1 MRLGD
6 ISASDLPF
14 QLRSGRVAF
23 SIGRFS
29 VSIRSALPGVSAQV
43 AKLYADYQ
51 LNEPD
56 ELIDFAV
63 ELAAPSLLRR
73 WLRPQVWFL
82 FDGRSPFKPLPQVQA
97 FAMFEWGL
105 NWCIANHAH
114 EFLVVHAA
122 VVERNGR
129 AFIFPGMPGSGKS
142 TLCAALVCR
151 GWRLLSD
158 EMALISLADG
168 MIHPV
173 PRPVSLKNASI
184 EVIRKF
190 EPAAVF
196 GTVVEDTAKGM
207 IAHMQAPATSV
218 IAGGQVAEPSRVVFP
233 RYRVA
238 AAPDLCQLERGT
250 CFMQMAENSFNYNV
264 LGGAGF
270 DALADTVERCECYTL
285 SYARLE
291 DAISLME
298 SL

>member
-1 MRLGD
+1 MRIGD
-6 ISASDLPF
+6 ISATDLPV

-23 SIGRFS
+23 TIGRFN
-29 VSIRSALPGVSAQV
+29 VSIRSALPGVAAQV
-43 AKLYADYQ
+43 GKLYADYQ

-63 ELAAPSLLRR
+63 ELAVPSLLRR
-73 WLRPQVWFL
+73 WLRPQVRFL

-158 EMALISLADG
+158 EMALISLQDG
-168 MIHPV
+168 MVHPV

-196 GTVVEDTAKGM
+196 GAVVEDTAKGK
-207 IAHMQAPATSV
+207 IAHMKAPATSV
-218 IAGGQVAEPSRVVFP
+218 MTAGQVAEPSRVVFP
-233 RYRVA
+233 RYRVD
-238 AAPDLCQLERGT
+238 AAPDLRRLERGT
-250 CFMQMAENSFNYNV
+250 CLMQMAENSFNYDV
-264 LGGAGF
+264 LGSAGF
-270 DALADTVERCECYTL
+270 EALADTVERCDCYAL